1 MIAKTEG
8 ISDLKNR
15 TEDGSL
21 GNAALSEPERNFPAD
36 NEWNP
41 NLLGVARYRRFSGRS
56 ARG

>member
-1 MIAKTEG
+1 MIAKTEE
-8 ISDLKNR
+8 ISDLNHQ

-41 NLLGVARYRRFSGRS
+41 NLIGSCTIQAF
-56 ARG
+56 